1 MLKVFEEIKSYNE
14 NYILGAER
22 VFKYRKIKF
31 DGEFFEDPHRN
42 GRFEEMSHLL
52 YGDFIDNINE
62 DKPYQKSKNG
72 NMKNMKYKSGI
83 EIMGMKPNKTKYG
96 KYKCDGI
103 SLVELKKS
111 CIMNGIKG
119 YSKCDKLE
127 LVKLLMKVDSQDTPI
142 KEINLKKTVKEVKP
156 VVEEVELVEV
166 VEEVEEVKP
175 VVELV
180 EEVKPIVEEVEEV
193 EVVEGVVEE
202 VKPVVEEVKPLII
215 DFKPI
220 VEPKQKDES
229 YANYFYT
236 LFGETFVYCGIHLST
251 EGFKPCG
258 KPKKKPFFP
267 FGYDKIDKPLIKPFK
282 SKDKKHKKLF
292 HIYLMVSFFYKNSQ
306 TIPVLMSIFQRN
318 VLY

>member
-142 KEINLKKTVKEVKP
+142 KEINLKKQ
-156 VVEEVELVEV
+156 L
-166 VEEVEEVKP
+166 
-175 VVELV
+175 
-180 EEVKPIVEEVEEV
+180 
-193 EVVEGVVEE
+193 
-202 VKPVVEEVKPLII
+202 
-215 DFKPI
+215 
-220 VEPKQKDES
+220 
-229 YANYFYT
+229 
-236 LFGETFVYCGIHLST
+236 
-251 EGFKPCG
+251 
-258 KPKKKPFFP
+258 KK
-267 FGYDKIDKPLIKPFK
+267 
-282 SKDKKHKKLF
+282 
-292 HIYLMVSFFYKNSQ
+292 
-306 TIPVLMSIFQRN
+306 
-318 VLY
+318 